1 MLTVLCGYR
10 KRVAQRSGV
19 EMLLKEETNK
29 LYDIAKL
36 SRSHVVMGGCAQWK
50 NLAARQEPVRYF

>member
-1 MLTVLCGYR
+1 
-10 KRVAQRSGV
+10 
-19 EMLLKEETNK
+19 MLLKEETNK